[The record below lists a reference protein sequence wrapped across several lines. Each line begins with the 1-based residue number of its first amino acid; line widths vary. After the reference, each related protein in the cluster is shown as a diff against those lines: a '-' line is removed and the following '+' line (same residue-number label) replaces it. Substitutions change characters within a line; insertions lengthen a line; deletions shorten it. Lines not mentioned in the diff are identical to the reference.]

1 MSKSKN
7 TRPLSK
13 SSRPRSKNS
22 TPGNGLMQFIVPALV
37 GAGVSAAAFA
47 LFLALGPQRAVTPP
61 PPPVASKSGPL
72 GDLVVLNDTQRAAI
86 EQTVQDYLIKNPQI
100 LMQMSELLERQQ
112 AEAQSTQ
119 IRTAIKEN
127 ADMIFRDNYGLET
140 GNPKGNVTIVEFSDY
155 NCPYCKRAFSSLT
168 KLLGTDDNVRVVL
181 KEFPIFGEQSEG
193 TARVAIAA
201 RSQGKYFDM
210 HSALL
215 KNRGQNTEKSALAL
229 AEKLGL
235 DMEKLKND
243 MQSDEVRNILS
254 QTRELGTKLG
264 IQGTPFYLVGDRTI
278 PGAPDNLYE
287 VFQEHVADVRKN
299 GCESGC

>member
-1 MSKSKN
+1 MSKSDK
-7 TRPLSK
+7 
-13 SSRPRSKNS
+13 S

-47 LFLALGPQRAVTPP
+47 LFLALGPDRAVTPP
-61 PPPVASKSGPL
+61 PPQEASKTGPL
-72 GDLVVLNDTQRAAI
+72 GNLVVLNDTQRAAI

-119 IRTAIKEN
+119 VKTAIKEN
-127 ADMIFRDNYGLET
+127 ADMIFRNSNGLEA

-155 NCPYCKRAFSSLT
+155 NCPYCKRALSSLT
-168 KLLGTDDNVRVVL
+168 KLLGTDNNIRVIL
-181 KEFPIFGEQSEG
+181 KEFPIFGERSEG

-210 HSALL
+210 HTALL
-215 KNRGQNTEKSALAL
+215 KTRGQNTEKTALAL

-235 DMEKLKND
+235 DMEKLKKD
-243 MQSDEVRNILS
+243 MQSDEIKKIIS
-254 QTRELGTKLG
+254 DTRELGNKLG

-278 PGAPDNLYE
+278 PGAPDNLYQ

-299 GCESGC
+299 GCGAGC